1 MSRAGDPGPSVDDL
15 DALDPDLERNDLW
28 AIAHRRV
35 TGRYPIDEYGIDPD
49 LLHLVRPWARLR
61 WRVVLDGAEHLPEV
75 GPALL
80 VHNRRL
86 GLSEAAVLGLAIH
99 RATGRPQRWVGSVGR
114 GPFAH
119 LGRQL
124 GGVPSDPAD
133 VRSLLHAGEL
143 VGVALSREP
152 VHRFHVPAVPVGPVE
167 VALELGVPLVAV
179 AVTGSEVGRRWQVRV
194 AEPIATRRRRATA
207 DPQEL
212 AEATRSALADELT
225 QSRRGLDR
233 LVSGDSRSAE
243 TSSRRPTQA

>member
-1 MSRAGDPGPSVDDL
+1 VSDPISASVDL

-49 LLHLVRPWARLR
+49 LLHLVRRLARLR

-86 GLSEAAVLGLAIH
+86 GVSEAAVLGLAIH
-99 RATGRPQRWVGSVGR
+99 RATGRPQRWLGGVGR

-119 LGRQL
+119 LARQM

-143 VGVALSREP
+143 VSVPLSREP
-152 VHRFHVPAVPVGPVE
+152 VHRFHVPAVPRGPVQ

-179 AVTGSEVGRRWQVRV
+179 AVAGSELGRGWHVRV
-194 AEPIATRRRRATA
+194 APPIATRRRRATA
-207 DPQEL
+207 DPEEL
-212 AEATRSALADELT
+212 AEALRAALADELT
-225 QSRRGLDR
+225 QSRRGIDGR
-233 LVSGDSRSAE
+233 GGGRARAAE
-243 TSSRRPTQA
+243 TRSRRPTQA